1 MAALKAARDKAASVT
16 QAAVEYAK
24 DRIMM
29 GAERKSA
36 FITEESRRL
45 TAYHEG
51 GHALV
56 AMLTRGA
63 MPVHKAT
70 IMPRGQALGMVMQL
84 PEKDDKSMTRRQL
97 LAMLDV
103 CMGGRVAEELI
114 FGGDD
119 VTTGASHDL
128 SSATR
133 IAKAMVTQYGFSERG
148 GTQGPRCAP
157 RPLCAAWKCGLGG
170 RTAHPQPPRILYP
183 APRCCGVP
191 RQRTHCALHKRAALF
206 GIQRCRPCP
215 CAVSSASC
223 GPPAPQHL
231 QSAAPWFMLCPA
243 P

>member
-1 MAALKAARDKAASVT
+1 MALSHGGFDPIREAQKEKINNCIRGVGVQGTPGFSGADLANLVNVAALKAARDKAASVS

-36 FITEESRRL
+36 YITEESRRL

-84 PEKDDKSMTRRQL
+84 PDKDDKSMTRRQL
-97 LAMLDV
+97 NAMLDV

-119 VTTGASHDL
+119 VTTGASQDL

-133 IAKAMVTQYGFSERG
+133 IAKAMVTQYGFSERV
-148 GTQGPRCAP
+148 GPQKLAVRPPIPFAKAFATTAFSAP
-157 RPLCAAWKCGLGG
+157 SACTHVARRKGLS
-170 RTAHPQPPRILYP
+170 
-183 APRCCGVP
+183 
-191 RQRTHCALHKRAALF
+191 
-206 GIQRCRPCP
+206 PCLVV
-215 CAVSSASC
+215 A
-223 GPPAPQHL
+223 
-231 QSAAPWFMLCPA
+231 
-243 P
+243 